1 MQSTGLLHGARLQ
14 KALSEET
21 ALEPC
26 RTVSSPEI
34 IRLTKIGRRLV
45 DCEPHQVTPEAF
57 VDVPQ
62 KRIVFGYTLDGL
74 MTL

>member
-1 MQSTGLLHGARLQ
+1 MQITGLLHGARLQ

-26 RTVSSPEI
+26 RAGPSPEI

-45 DCEPHQVTPEAF
+45 DCEPHEVTPKPLSMCRKSGSSSAT
-57 VDVPQ
+57 PLT
-62 KRIVFGYTLDGL
+62 G
-74 MTL
+74 